1 MKKDFQI
8 LVIFL
13 SIIAVSGAA
22 IYVIGSNGGGEAVN
36 PVEAESRMKPD
47 QQAEQAQQTPME
59 FPAESQAQQQMPPQQ
74 QGPDPVQMRKT
85 IKMLEETLKSN
96 PDDFATLVS
105 LGNAHYDISEPQPA
119 IDYYAKALKLHPNDA
134 GVMVD
139 LGAMYRQ
146 IGNADKAIDFFNN
159 AIKLD
164 PQLPQAYFNLGMV
177 LRMEKNDAKG
187 AAKAW
192 KKYLELDPNSQAK
205 DFLMEQIKAADGN

>member
-22 IYVIGSNGGGEAVN
+22 IYMIGPSGGDQGVE

-47 QQAEQAQQTPME
+47 QQAQAPME

-74 QGPDPVQMRKT
+74 QGPDPVKMRET

-96 PDDFATLVS
+96 PNDFGTLVS

-119 IDYYAKALKLHPNDA
+119 IDYYARALKLHPNDA

-146 IGNADKAIDFFNN
+146 TGDADKAIDFFNN

-192 KKYLELDPNSQAK
+192 KKYLELDPTSQAK
-205 DFLMEQIKAADGN
+205 EFLMEQIKAADGS